1 MKRLLLAGFS
11 LIVMLHI
18 AKSQV
23 TERQVRPIDSAY
35 VINYLQFGNFH
46 TVNSHPVVGG
56 DNIITWDHGSGLYQN
71 ITGYYVGWSNTDRVD
86 ESTASQINETNGQSY
101 KTFNLNGMQD
111 VQSYEDS
118 LSAWF
123 SSIGIPVNVREQNT
137 FEYSLFPN
145 PVEKNTILSVNVEP
159 SKEYTLSIYDVSGR
173 FIKKIQGVSDIGG
186 VNVSL
191 GFSSYTNGV
200 YIVEFQ
206 SETTSFCT
214 KVLKK

>member
-1 MKRLLLAGFS
+1 MKRMLLAAIG
-11 LIVMLHI
+11 LIALLPV
-18 AKSQV
+18 AKSQI
-23 TERQVRPIDSAY
+23 TEQQVRPIDSAY
-35 VINYLQFGNFH
+35 VINYLQLGNFH

-71 ITGYYVGWSNTDRVD
+71 IAGYYVGWSNTDRVD
-86 ESTASQINETNGQSY
+86 ESIANILNSNPGQSY
-101 KTFNLNGMQD
+101 KTFNLNIMQE

-123 SSIGIPVNVREQNT
+123 ASIGIPVNLQDQNT
-137 FEYSLFPN
+137 VEYALFPN
-145 PVEKNTILSVNVEP
+145 PVEENILLSASVAP
-159 SKEYTLSIYDVSGR
+159 FKEYILSIYDVSGR
-173 FIKKIQGVSDIGG
+173 CIKQIQGVSATPGIHI
-186 VNVSL
+186 SL
-191 GFSSYTNGV
+191 DFSSYSNGV